1 MTASPIARALSEETL
16 AAAACLD
23 DDDPVALAR
32 LAGLR
37 YVGEEE
43 PGIRRRRCGRGFTY
57 LDPDGETV
65 RDPKVRRRI
74 EELVIPPAWTDVWI
88 CRSPKGHVQ
97 ATGRDDKGRKQ
108 YRYHEQWRAVRDA
121 NKFARMVPFAEA
133 LPRLRRRIRRDM
145 ALDGLPREKVLAALV
160 RLLERTRVRVGNEE
174 YAKSNGSYG
183 LTTLH
188 DEHVEIARGEMRF
201 EFAGK
206 GGKVEQVELRDARL
220 AEVVEDCQ
228 EIEGCELFQYLD
240 AEGERHPVDSGDV
253 NEYLGEAMGEGFTAK
268 DFRTWAGTVGAAETL
283 VATGEAEDERAGE
296 KNVVACVKAVA
307 EALRNTP
314 AVCREFYV
322 HPAVLEAYRAGRLA
336 VLAETVLAA
345 EPEGGER
352 ELRQGERIALAVLRG
367 AR

>member
-23 DDDPVALAR
+23 EDDPVALAR

-108 YRYHEQWRAVRDA
+108 YRYHELWRAVRDA
-121 NKFARMVPFAEA
+121 NKFARMVPFAKA
-133 LPRLRRRIRRDM
+133 MPRLRRRIRRDM

-174 YAKSNGSYG
+174 YAKSHGSYG

-206 GGKVEQVELRDARL
+206 GGKVQEVELRDARL
-220 AEVVEDCQ
+220 AEIVEDCQ

-240 AEGERHPVDSGDV
+240 GEGGRHPVDSGDV
-253 NEYLGEAMGEGFTAK
+253 NAYLGEAMGEQFTAK
-268 DFRTWAGTVGAAETL
+268 DFRSWAGTVGAVETL
-283 VATGEAEDERAGE
+283 VEMGEAADERACE
-296 KNVVACVKAVA
+296 KNVAACVKRVA

-314 AVCREFYV
+314 AVCRQFYV
-322 HPAVLEAYRAGRLA
+322 HPAVLEAYEAGELGK
-336 VLAETVLAA
+336 LAESVRSS

-352 ELRQGERIALAVLRG
+352 ELRQGERVALALLRK